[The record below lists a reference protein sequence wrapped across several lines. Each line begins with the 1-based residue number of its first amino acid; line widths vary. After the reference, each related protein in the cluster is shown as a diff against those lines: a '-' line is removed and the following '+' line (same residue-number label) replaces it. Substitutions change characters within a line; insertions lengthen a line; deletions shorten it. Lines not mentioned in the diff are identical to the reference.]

1 MAKAKTFGAVRERE
15 RERELYFTN
24 LECSLVKCGN
34 KSNLIRIQGGRNTF
48 IGSIKKTDYK

>member
-1 MAKAKTFGAVRERE
+1 MIKAKTTETVRERE

-24 LECSLVKCGN
+24 IECSLVKRGSI
-34 KSNLIRIQGGRNTF
+34 SNLIKIQEGRNTF

>member
-1 MAKAKTFGAVRERE
+1 MTKAETADTVRE

-24 LECSLVKCGN
+24 IKCGFIKHSN
-34 KSNLIRIQGGRNTF
+34 KSSLIKIQEGRNTF

>member
-1 MAKAKTFGAVRERE
+1 MAKAKTFGAVRE